1 MSCGAR
7 TKTFPPHGASLMC
20 PLGSGGGGGL
30 VIGVDGVGTCCN
42 LRDGTT
48 KHSKKS
54 SWSFKQFPWSW
65 CDICA
70 PNTPAIEKSCKTTNI
85 VIAIS
90 SHEDTP
96 KPPRILP
103 ITMTK
108 VLIEFYK
115 KIAANDEIRRARN
128 LQ

>member
-1 MSCGAR
+1 MLFENKNLIETQYDKYHTIES
-7 TKTFPPHGASLMC
+7 TIPEQIM
-20 PLGSGGGGGL
+20 
-30 VIGVDGVGTCCN
+30 VILST
-42 LRDGTT
+42 
-48 KHSKKS
+48 
-54 SWSFKQFPWSW
+54 FKQFPWSW

>member
-54 SWSFKQFPWSW
+54 SWSCHNSSSYNGIVRLIWLNHFKYF
-65 CDICA
+65 I
-70 PNTPAIEKSCKTTNI
+70 
-85 VIAIS
+85 
-90 SHEDTP
+90 
-96 KPPRILP
+96 
-103 ITMTK
+103 
-108 VLIEFYK
+108 
-115 KIAANDEIRRARN
+115 
-128 LQ
+128 